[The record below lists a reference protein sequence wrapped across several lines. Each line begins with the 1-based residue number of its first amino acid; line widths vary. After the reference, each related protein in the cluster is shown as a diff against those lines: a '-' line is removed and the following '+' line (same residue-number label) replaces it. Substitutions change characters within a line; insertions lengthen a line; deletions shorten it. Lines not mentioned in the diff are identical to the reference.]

1 MENKYFPKAA
11 VRKKPLLG
19 MQAARAEGEAE
30 KQMNGN
36 WDCENVLINF
46 IAQ

>member
-11 VRKKPLLG
+11 GRKKSLLG
-19 MQAARAEGEAE
+19 MQARAESEAE

>member
-1 MENKYFPKAA
+1 MENKYFPKVALW
-11 VRKKPLLG
+11 KKKHFWGCKLE
-19 MQAARAEGEAE
+19 EGEAE